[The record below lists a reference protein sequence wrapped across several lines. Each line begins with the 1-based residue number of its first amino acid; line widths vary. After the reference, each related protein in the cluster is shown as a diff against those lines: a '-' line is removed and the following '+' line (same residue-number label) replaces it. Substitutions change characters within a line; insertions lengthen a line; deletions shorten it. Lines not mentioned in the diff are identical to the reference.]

1 MSGPL
6 GSNLMMQPS
15 GASNFYDYQIEQ
27 SVRLDRASGSYFS
40 RTPGSGTSRKKFT
53 LSTWIK
59 KSENL
64 DNSGE
69 FGIVFN
75 SQFSTFSIFNLIF
88 FSNSVLFLTLFN
100 LLIGLLEKMYLDL
113 MKLIFCI

>member
-6 GSNLMMQPS
+6 GSSQFMYS
-15 GASNFYDYQIEQ
+15 TGAAGFYDYQIEQ

-40 RTPGSGTSRKKFT
+40 RTPGSGTSRKNFT

-75 SQFSTFSIFNLIF
+75 
-88 FSNSVLFLTLFN
+88 
-100 LLIGLLEKMYLDL
+100 
-113 MKLIFCI
+113 